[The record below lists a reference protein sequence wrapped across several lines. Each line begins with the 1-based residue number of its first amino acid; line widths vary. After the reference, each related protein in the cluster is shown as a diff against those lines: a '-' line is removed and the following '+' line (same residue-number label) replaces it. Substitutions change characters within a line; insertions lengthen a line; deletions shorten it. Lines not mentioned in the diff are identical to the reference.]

1 MTDDVTK
8 DAASEP
14 ESTPPTAKDAPA
26 PPPAAVPPL
35 PEPAPGP
42 ATLIYL
48 DVDDEIT
55 SAAARI
61 RLAAADRV
69 AIVLPYGSRL
79 ATSRINFR
87 LLAREA
93 VERAKHIEII
103 CADASARALA
113 LAAGLAVHPSVAS
126 FEGRATEPAATA
138 QGGGAGS
145 GATVGGSDAGT
156 AATTAPPDDV
166 TQTRVLATPRR
177 GAPRVPIVGPP
188 RPPIRTGVA
197 IGVGLAVLVLVLVG
211 GFLAAELLPSATIVL
226 HPRSEVIGPLQLTVE
241 AHPDATAVDQAALV
255 IPAQRLTFDVSASQ
269 TFPATGQKTI
279 ESKAT
284 GNVTFS
290 NFDTGG
296 ANRIDAGS
304 IVRTSSG
311 VAFQTLAS
319 VTLPNATI
327 EFPFTLVPST
337 STVAVEAVEAGPGGN
352 VGNNEITIVPKGEN
366 KNLLKV
372 TNKEATSGG
381 ESRQA
386 TEVSQADVDAAM
398 AAIQAALISDLDTQ
412 LTAGTGVPA
421 GFTTFPATHALGEA
435 TYTTDPSTLVGTEA
449 TEFSLDA
456 TAAGTVI
463 GVDPSPISDLVRAR
477 LDSRVA
483 EGWTLVE
490 SSIQPVVGTPTVA
503 GEVVSYPVTISGTQ
517 IHDVDAAAMI
527 ALVKGLILVDARNRL
542 ADFGDVDIALWP
554 DWVDR
559 IPTRTDRITL
569 TIGDPQPSAAPTPS
583 TAPAP

>member
-1 MTDDVTK
+1 
-8 DAASEP
+8 
-14 ESTPPTAKDAPA
+14 
-26 PPPAAVPPL
+26 
-35 PEPAPGP
+35 
-42 ATLIYL
+42 
-48 DVDDEIT
+48 
-55 SAAARI
+55 
-61 RLAAADRV
+61 
-69 AIVLPYGSRL
+69 SRL

-93 VERAKHIEII
+93 VERGKQIEVI

-126 FEGRATEPAATA
+126 FEGRGADAAA
-138 QGGGAGS
+138 LGQVGS
-145 GATVGGSDAGT
+145 GAEVGGVVAGGADAGT
-156 AATTAPPDDV
+156 FATLAPVDDD
-166 TQTRVLATPRR
+166 TQTRVLASPRR
-177 GAPRVPIVGPP
+177 SAPKVPIVGPP

-197 IGVGLAVLVLVLVG
+197 VGVGLAVLVLILVG
-211 GFLAAELLPSATIVL
+211 GFLAAQLLPSATIVL

-241 AHPDATAVDQAALV
+241 AHPDATAVDQEALV
-255 IPAQRLTFDVSASQ
+255 IPAQRITFEVAASQ
-269 TFPATGQKTI
+269 TFPATGHKTV

-284 GNVTFS
+284 GTVTFS

-304 IVRTSSG
+304 IVKTPSGIEFRT
-311 VAFQTLAS
+311 LDS

-337 STVAVEAVEAGPGGN
+337 SSVGVEAVEAGPDGN

-381 ESRQA
+381 ESRQV
-386 TEVSQADVDAAM
+386 TQVSQADVDAAM
-398 AAIQAALISDLDTQ
+398 TAIQAALTSDLDTQ

-421 GFTTFPATHALGEA
+421 GVTTFPATHALGEA
-435 TYTTDPSTLVGTEA
+435 TYTTDPASFVGTEA

-456 TAAGTVI
+456 TAEGTVI
-463 GVDPSPISDLVRAR
+463 GVDPSPIDDLVRAR

-483 EGWTLVE
+483 DGWTLVE
-490 SSIQPVVGTPTVA
+490 SSIQPAIGTPTVA

-517 IHDVDAAAMI
+517 IHDVNEAALV
-527 ALVKGLILVDARNRL
+527 ALVKGLVLIDARHRL
-542 ADFGDVDIALWP
+542 EAYGDVEISLWP
-554 DWVDR
+554 DWVDKV
-559 IPTRTDRITL
+559 PTRTDRITL
-569 TIGDPQPSAAPTPS
+569 TIGDPQPSAAPTP
-583 TAPAP
+583 